1 MTTSLP
7 SPETFAEFVPARLR
21 PRHDGWTAERQ
32 RQFIEALAERGCI
45 SDACEA
51 VGITPKSAYRLRRHP
66 EGAAFAEAWDRA
78 LAVATGRLV
87 AIAFDRAIKGGTRE
101 YWKDGI
107 CVAEVRAPSDRL
119 LMFLLSRLDARR
131 FGSLAGLGLSAED
144 PLVAARAA
152 LPGLLDRLADTDCP
166 ADPLCLSDYSPDAL
180 HDRTDFAREGE

>member
-1 MTTSLP
+1 MAISLS
-7 SPETFAEFVPARLR
+7 SPDPVADFVPARLR
-21 PRHDGWTAERQ
+21 ARHDGWTAARQ
-32 RQFIEALAERGCI
+32 RQFIETLAERGCI

-51 VGITPKSAYRLRRHP
+51 VGLTPKSAYRLRRHP

-78 LAVATGRLV
+78 LTVATARLV

-101 YWKDGI
+101 FWKDGA

-144 PLVAARAA
+144 PIAAARAA
-152 LPGLLDRLADTDCP
+152 LPGLIDRLADTACP
-166 ADPLCLSDYSPDAL
+166 ADPLGLSDYEPASL
-180 HDRTDFAREGE
+180 HDRGDLAREGE

>member
-1 MTTSLP
+1 MATSP
-7 SPETFAEFVPARLR
+7 SSPDLAAEFAPVRLK

-32 RQFIEALAERGCI
+32 RQFIETLAERGCI

-51 VGITPKSAYRLRRHP
+51 VGLTPKSAYRLRRHP
-66 EGAAFAEAWDRA
+66 DGAAFAEAWDRA

-101 YWKDGI
+101 VWKDGI
-107 CVAEVRAPSDRL
+107 CVAEFRAPSDRL

-152 LPGLLDRLADTDCP
+152 LPGLIDRLIDTACP
-166 ADPLCLSDYSPDAL
+166 AEPLGLSDYSPDPL
-180 HDRTDFAREGE
+180 HDGTAFAREGE